1 MSKNLFFFECDVV
14 CHIYIY
20 TDLFLE
26 EITYDAFKTEMMAEL
41 LLIDTG
47 DVLWFKYPL
56 MVEFS
61 EDGKKT

>member
-1 MSKNLFFFECDVV
+1 MCKNLFFFECDVV

>member
-1 MSKNLFFFECDVV
+1 MCKNLFFFECDVV

-47 DVLWFKYPL
+47 DVL
-56 MVEFS
+56 
-61 EDGKKT
+61 